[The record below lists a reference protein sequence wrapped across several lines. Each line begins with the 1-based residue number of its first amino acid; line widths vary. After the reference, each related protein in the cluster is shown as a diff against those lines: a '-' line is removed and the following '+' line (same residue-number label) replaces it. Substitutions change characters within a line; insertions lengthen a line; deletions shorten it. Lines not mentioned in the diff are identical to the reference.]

1 MRKPLPMPPEIEQ
14 AIKKHLG
21 TKAIAIQ
28 QSGLPLGL
36 WLVWETGKED
46 ARYVPVNV
54 FLRDMLTAAPEDE
67 KQWFLD
73 EIEAMDETKE
83 IFVLFVL
90 SETEQFAS
98 RVTIIEDEGD

>member
-1 MRKPLPMPPEIEQ
+1 MEKPLPMPPQIEA

-21 TKAIAIQ
+21 TKALEIQ
-28 QSGLPLGL
+28 QSGLPIGL
-36 WLVWETGKED
+36 WIVWADGKEE
-46 ARYVPVNV
+46 AKYVPVNI
-54 FLRDMLTAAPEDE
+54 FLRDMLTHAPDDE

-90 SETEQFAS
+90 SKTEQFAS
-98 RVTIIEDEGD
+98 RVNLLED